1 MLGGVA
7 GGENLL
13 PKMKTICSY
22 VKESILPVLLLAAF
36 IPAACAQ
43 TIFQV
48 SPTRDTYNSLAS
60 GDSTYGPYFNSY
72 SGAYTNDVGAFYAS
86 DTSVT
91 PAGQHFVSAQSSCLQ
106 DSLITASATSLS
118 VTGVVQMTASGGAS
132 FLDGI
137 PAGEASWYGYSR
149 VSVSFSID
157 KPFSYSLQAST
168 LFVTNL
174 TELAPTAYMVL
185 TRAGYPDV
193 AAFGNSR
200 QSGYTPGPPS
210 GTSSGIL
217 PAGLYGFR
225 AEAIDS
231 SGVDPFHSPTAENYF
246 VSFTLTVTYVPQPPG
261 NVALTPKGAG
271 TFLLIWNAP
280 QAGNYRVMSSTNL
293 TDWTEYIPVASRPSG
308 PNTNTVNVI
317 PGSSRGYFLIQY
329 LP

>member
-1 MLGGVA
+1 
-7 GGENLL
+7 
-13 PKMKTICSY
+13 MKTTCACI
-22 VKESILPVLLLAAF
+22 KEIILPVLLLAAF
-36 IPAACAQ
+36 IPAASAQ
-43 TIFQV
+43 TI
-48 SPTRDTYNSLAS
+48 SLGATTRDTWNSLAS
-60 GDSTYGPYFNSY
+60 GDSIYGPYFNSY
-72 SGAYTNDVGAFYAS
+72 SGDSTNDVGAFHAS

-91 PAGQHFVSAQSSCLQ
+91 PAGQHFVGAQSSCLQ

-132 FLDGI
+132 FLDGN

-157 KPFSYSLQAST
+157 KQFSYSLQAST

-174 TELAPTAYMVL
+174 VELAPTAYMVL

-193 AAFGNSR
+193 AVFGNSR
-200 QSGYTPGPPS
+200 QAGYTPGAPA

-217 PAGLYGFR
+217 PAGLYGFH
-225 AEAIDS
+225 AEAIES
-231 SGVDPFHSPTAENYF
+231 GGVDPFHSPTAENYF

-261 NVALTPKGAG
+261 NVALTPNGAG
-271 TFLLIWNAP
+271 TFLLVWNAP

-293 TDWTEYIPVASRPSG
+293 TDWLEYIPAASRPSG

-317 PGSSRGYFLIQY
+317 PGSSCGYFRIQY